1 MPVAT
6 MRVASEHVYFEISLV
21 LRPLSLSLT
30 DWNWIYRRASR
41 QASPVFQRSR
51 DFTTK
56 GLLSV

>member
-21 LRPLSLSLT
+21 LRPLSLT